1 MRTVYVEKRLRKS
14 FSVLSSV
21 SLVCERD
28 VSVKMAPSRVAN
40 CDWI

>member
-14 FSVLSSV
+14 FSVLCV
-21 SLVCERD
+21 FCDCERD
-28 VSVKMAPSRVAN
+28 VSVKMAPPRVAN